1 MVNAAEPGE
10 LDNIPN
16 SNVLWA
22 ELRWAARSE
31 GVVHLDDLL
40 LRRVRLGL
48 LLPEGGAQFAT
59 HIQAICQEELG
70 WDDGRWAEEWSAYQ
84 KRWQEKYSLPPKE
97 DVPDWHSM
105 LQKPDTTP
113 VTVEKSGA
121 GRTAVAGS
129 LLGTA
134 LALLLFYLG
143 LRKRR

>member
-1 MVNAAEPGE
+1 MTE
-10 LDNIPN
+10 L
-16 SNVLWA
+16 LKQA
-22 ELRWAARSE
+22 LSE
-31 GVVHLDDLL
+31 VEK
-40 LRRVRLGL
+40 
-48 LLPEGGAQFAT
+48 LPEIEQDGIA
-59 HIQAICQEELG
+59 AIILEELA
-70 WDDGRWAEEWSAYQ
+70 DE